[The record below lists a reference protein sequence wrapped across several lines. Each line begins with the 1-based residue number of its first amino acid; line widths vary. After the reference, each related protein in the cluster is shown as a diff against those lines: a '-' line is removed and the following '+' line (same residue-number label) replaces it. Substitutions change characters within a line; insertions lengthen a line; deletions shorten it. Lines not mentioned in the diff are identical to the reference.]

1 MKIKQICML
10 VLLWLGVIPAVQA
23 QTFDKLWKQVEQAE
37 KKSLPQTVIKLT
49 GEIYQKGEAEKNSP
63 QMLKAYMWRMKYRDM
78 LTPDSL
84 YTNVKELEQWAKQ
97 ADKPMDRAILHS
109 LIAGIYANYAANNQW
124 QLRQRT
130 EIVGEAPSAD
140 MREWT
145 ANMFVE
151 KVRTSI
157 KEAMADSV
165 LLLTNLYS
173 FCGTG

>member
-109 LIAGIYANYAANNQW
+109 LIAGIYANYAMA
-124 QLRQRT
+124 T
-130 EIVGEAPSAD
+130 PAAD
-140 MREWT
+140 RDCRRSSFGRY
-145 ANMFVE
+145 AGV
-151 KVRTSI
+151 
-157 KEAMADSV
+157 DSKYV
-165 LLLTNLYS
+165 CRKSQNKY
-173 FCGTG
+173 

>member
-84 YTNVKELEQWAKQ
+84 YSNVIEMEQWTKH
-97 ADKPMDRAILHS
+97 AD
-109 LIAGIYANYAANNQW
+109 
-124 QLRQRT
+124 
-130 EIVGEAPSAD
+130 
-140 MREWT
+140 
-145 ANMFVE
+145 
-151 KVRTSI
+151 
-157 KEAMADSV
+157 
-165 LLLTNLYS
+165 
-173 FCGTG
+173 

>member
-84 YTNVKELEQWAKQ
+84 YTNVKELEQWAKL

-124 QLRQRT
+124 QLRS
-130 EIVGEAPSAD
+130 GAPPAAD
-140 MREWT
+140 RDCRRSSFGRY
-145 ANMFVE
+145 AGV
-151 KVRTSI
+151 
-157 KEAMADSV
+157 DSKYV
-165 LLLTNLYS
+165 CRKSQNKH
-173 FCGTG
+173 